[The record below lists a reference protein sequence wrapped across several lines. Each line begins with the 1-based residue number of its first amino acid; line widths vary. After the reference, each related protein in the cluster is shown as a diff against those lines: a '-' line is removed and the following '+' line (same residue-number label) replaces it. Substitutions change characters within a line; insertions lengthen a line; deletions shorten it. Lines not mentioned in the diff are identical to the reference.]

1 MGTVRIPVDS
11 IVASIRGR
19 DAGVLTNGMVW
30 IEDAG
35 DDLSGIVAGA
45 AHRAVL
51 LCGEHGIR
59 GDEGPSAPRPSRFD
73 SYRRC
78 ETRSL
83 YEYRNVLST
92 QAIADL
98 DLVIVGLHEIGCRH
112 YSYKRTVCHL
122 LQTAAH
128 LGKPVVIVDTP
139 NPIRGDIVEGNL
151 PDPAFYEREPDGSTA
166 YSWFAAPISY
176 RHGMTIGEL
185 SLMARGVLGLE
196 LDLQII
202 PMEGW
207 RRSMWWD
214 DTGWPYLPMD
224 PSIYSVETTLG
235 FVCTGL
241 LQGTT
246 LSWGI
251 GAADPFRVVGAPWIQ
266 DDRLLR
272 ALRDRELD
280 GVTWSRAH
288 FTPRWHE
295 GVLWSRFVGEP
306 CNGVRLHFTDRDAV
320 RAAEVQ
326 LSLMVELRRLYP
338 DRFDFVDENRQFDVR
353 LEDSQWARRLR
364 SGEGVEPILNEW
376 QEAAQ
381 RFEEARKP
389 YLLYT

>member
-1 MGTVRIPVDS
+1 MI
-11 IVASIRGR
+11 
-19 DAGVLTNGMVW
+19 W
-30 IEDAG
+30 IEDAA
-35 DDLSGIVAGA
+35 DDLAGVVSRA
-45 AHRAVL
+45 ADGVVL

-59 GDEGPSAPRPSRFD
+59 GDEGPSAPKPSRFD
-73 SYRRC
+73 TYRRL

-83 YEYRNVLST
+83 YEYRNVLSPE
-92 QAIADL
+92 AIADV
-98 DLVIVGLHEIGCRH
+98 DLLVVGLHEIGCRH
-112 YSYKRTVCHL
+112 YSYKRTMCHL

-128 LGKPVVIVDTP
+128 IGKPVVVVDTP

-151 PDPAFYEREPDGSTA
+151 PDPGFYDGGPDGSAT
-166 YSWFAAPISY
+166 YSWFVAPICY

-185 SLMARGVLGLE
+185 ALMARGFLGLE
-196 LDLQII
+196 VDLQII
-202 PMEGW
+202 TMEGW
-207 RRSMWWD
+207 NRSMWWD

-224 PSIYSVETTLG
+224 PSIYSVETALG

-251 GAADPFRVVGAPWIQ
+251 GTSDPFRVVGAPWIQ
-266 DDRLLR
+266 DDRLLC

-295 GVLWSRFVGEP
+295 GVLWSRFVDQP
-306 CNGVRLHFTDRDAV
+306 CNGVRLHFTDRDVV
-320 RAAEVQ
+320 RASEVQ

-338 DRFDFVDENRQFDVR
+338 DHFDFVDENRQFDIR
-353 LEDSQWARRLR
+353 LEDSQWSRRLR
-364 SGEGVEPILNEW
+364 EGEDVEPILREW
-376 QEAAQ
+376 QAAAD
-381 RFEEARKP
+381 RFQEDRRP